1 MTTQAI
7 GYRRC
12 STVGQVDGEG
22 LGVQSDKIEGWCRL
36 QGLDLVRIEEDAGL
50 SGATLNRPGLQR
62 ALDGV
67 LALGRD
73 GVLVVARLDRLGRS
87 AIDVQVTLRT
97 LMDANVRVV
106 AINDGIDTGSGMGS
120 AIVKLLVGILST
132 FGELEREIIRT
143 RLLDGRRRASREN
156 RVYASEPA
164 FGRRVAED
172 GRTLLADAGERA
184 VVQRARELRE
194 AGASYRHICRH
205 LAAEGYRPRRA
216 AAWSPTVVRRLVL
229 RAGAQV
235 QAAA

>member
-12 STVGQVDGEG
+12 STLGQVDGEG

-36 QGLDLVRIEEDAGL
+36 QAFDLVRIEEDAGI
-50 SGATLNRPGLQR
+50 SGARMNRPGLQR
-62 ALDGV
+62 ALGAV

-97 LMDANVRVV
+97 LMDADVRVV
-106 AINDGIDTGSGMGS
+106 AINDGIDTGSGMGN

-143 RLLDGRRRASREN
+143 RLLDGRGRASREN
-156 RVYASEPA
+156 RV
-164 FGRRVAED
+164 
-172 GRTLLADAGERA
+172 
-184 VVQRARELRE
+184 
-194 AGASYRHICRH
+194 
-205 LAAEGYRPRRA
+205 
-216 AAWSPTVVRRLVL
+216 
-229 RAGAQV
+229 
-235 QAAA
+235 